1 MKKSTVFFILAA
13 FLLTGCTALKAT
25 GKVLGA
31 TGKVA
36 FVTGKVVGKVAVGT
50 AKVAGKGVKTVVNMA
65 VGKEVVRLDKK
76 CNSLYVD
83 TVLNRRVKTKLVL
96 DTGCTDT
103 QISADIAKRLGI
115 RTNQGQKVSC
125 QLADGRMVTGRA
137 VNLKEVRLGR
147 ARASNIRA
155 IVLDSAGEKET
166 GLLGMS
172 FLDNFVF
179 RIDTEK
185 SELVL
190 QRR

>member
-1 MKKSTVFFILAA
+1 MRTAASFFILTA
-13 FLLTGCTALKAT
+13 FLFTGCTALKTT
-25 GKVLGA
+25 GRVIGT

-36 FVTGKVVGKVAVGT
+36 FVTGKAVGKVAMGT
-50 AKVAGKGVKTVVNMA
+50 AKVTGKGVKTVVNMA
-65 VGKEVVRLDKK
+65 VGKEVVKLDKK

-83 TVLNRRVKTKLVL
+83 TVLNRRVSTKLVL

-103 QISADIAKRLGI
+103 QISADIARRLGI
-115 RTNQGQKVSC
+115 RTDQGSKVSC
-125 QLADGRMVTGRA
+125 KLADGRMVSGRA
-137 VNLKEVRLGR
+137 VNLREVRLGR
-147 ARASNIRA
+147 AKASNVRA
-155 IVLDSAGEKET
+155 IVLDSAGEKEA

-190 QRR
+190 QKR

>member
-1 MKKSTVFFILAA
+1 MKKSTVFFILTA
-13 FLLTGCTALKAT
+13 FLLTGCTALKTT

-31 TGKVA
+31 TGKAA

-50 AKVAGKGVKTVVNMA
+50 AKVTGKGVKTVVNMA

-83 TVLNRRVKTKLVL
+83 TVLNRRVKTKLIL

-137 VNLKEVRLGR
+137 INLKEVRLGR
-147 ARASNIRA
+147 SRASNIRA

-185 SELVL
+185 SELIL